1 MARILENRQWATV
14 QRWPL
19 AASLLLLSGALMTFA
34 LYLHRQPTRE
44 VGQFILTWLLALIL
58 FLSATWLLDR
68 GRPHPALALHWNRA
82 DTLWL
87 GAATLLALVLRV
99 LYLGQIPL
107 TFHNDEAIMAVR
119 ATQLLHQPLADP
131 AFIDNP
137 GYVNLWYYTLALS
150 IQIFGHSIA
159 GIRTIPA
166 LLGVLTIATTY
177 LLVRLLFAQ
186 RVAVLTSLLLA
197 TFHFHIHFSRI
208 DLNNVADPLL
218 GTLILTCLIIGWRTR
233 RYFFFAL
240 AGVLLGLA
248 LYVYTGA
255 RLFFPLTLLLGL
267 LWLLPRLRAWRTW
280 ATATQA
286 GFGGLVGIGV
296 LFMTT
301 PLVQNILNNPKPFM
315 TRFQRDGLTL
325 AKVQQMAVQQK
336 MSTLTFLYEQVKHA
350 ILAFHYYPD
359 IDIGGFYDRQLPILT
374 GVAGILFV
382 LGFIFCL
389 AHWREWRFQLPLVWI
404 ALTVLIG
411 GVMMVHPPSVQRYVT
426 LAPVLCLLMALSVE
440 WLTGLANVGL
450 SPSAIKWQLLAVL
463 LVAYL
468 SVESLH
474 RYFFDYLN
482 RETYGT
488 PQSQMATMLARDL
501 QTLQPTPT
509 VLYVGKQTN
518 FARGSSIPRYLL
530 GNYANV
536 SLAESGK
543 LDPKLEK
550 QFFKTPPTN
559 QPCVVVVA
567 RPGQL
572 GVLKTL
578 QQKHPNGQ
586 RSTVNWPL
594 NGSLIFYLYTLGCH
608 R

>member
-1 MARILENRQWATV
+1 MARILESRQWATV
-14 QRWPL
+14 QRWPV
-19 AASLLLLSGALMTFA
+19 AGALLLFSGVLMTFA
-34 LYLHRQPTRE
+34 LSVHRQPTKD
-44 VGQFILTWLLALIL
+44 VGLFILTWLLALL
-58 FLSATWLLDR
+58 FLLSATVLLDR
-68 GRPHPALALHWNRA
+68 AHPHPALALHWNRA
-82 DTLWL
+82 DTCWI
-87 GAATLLALVLRV
+87 GAATLLALVLR
-99 LYLGQIPL
+99 LLDLGQIPL

-150 IQIFGHSIA
+150 IQLFGHSIG
-159 GIRTIPA
+159 GIRMIPA
-166 LLGVLTIATTY
+166 LLGGLTIATTY
-177 LLVRLLFAQ
+177 LFIRLLFTQ
-186 RVAVLTSLLLA
+186 RVAVLTSFLLA

-218 GTLILTCLIIGWRTR
+218 GTLILNCLLIGWRTR

-255 RLFFPLTLLLGL
+255 RLFFPLTLILGV
-267 LWLLPRLRAWRTW
+267 LWVLPRFRAWRTW
-280 ATATQA
+280 ATSAQA

-296 LFMTT
+296 LFMAT

-325 AKVQQMAVQQK
+325 DKVQQMAAQQK
-336 MSTLTFLYEQVKHA
+336 MSTVTFLYEQVKHA
-350 ILAFHYYPD
+350 VLAFHYYPD

-382 LGFIFCL
+382 LGLILCL
-389 AHWREWRFQLPLVWI
+389 AHWREWRFQLPLAWL

-411 GVMMVHPPSVQRYVT
+411 GVMMVHPPSVQRYIT
-426 LAPVLCLLMALSVE
+426 LAPVICFIIALSVD
-440 WLTGLANVGL
+440 WLTDLANVGL
-450 SPSAIKWQLLAVL
+450 SPSAVRWQLVTVL

-468 SVESLH
+468 SAESLH

-488 PQSQMATMLARDL
+488 PQSEMATMLAKNL
-501 QTLQPTPT
+501 QTLRPTPT
-509 VLYVGKQTN
+509 VVYVGKETR
-518 FARGSSIPRYLL
+518 FARGSSIPRYVL
-530 GNYANV
+530 GDYQSVNPPD
-536 SLAESGK
+536 LAK

-550 QFFKTPPTN
+550 QLFHTPTPP
-559 QPCVVVVA
+559 CVATVV

-572 GVLKTL
+572 AALKAF
-578 QQKHPNGQ
+578 QKKHPNGQ
-586 RSTVNWPL
+586 FTTVTWPL
-594 NGSLIFYLYTLGCH
+594 NGRLIFYVYAVGC
-608 R
+608 RR